1 VESGDVGMNEIVLY
15 AKDIKKYYQL
25 VKAVDGVSIELH
37 RGEVISILGPNGA
50 GKTTTVEILEGLRRA
65 DSGEVVYFGK
75 YAPLSKY
82 VKERIG
88 VCLQE
93 NFFFEELTV
102 FETLKLYSSLYEQ
115 KASLDELI
123 DTFQLKEKLKSR
135 VKHLSGGQKQ
145 RLAVALAFVNDPDVV
160 FLDEPTVGLDPQ
172 ARRHLW
178 DVILEYKRK
187 GKSIILT
194 THYMDEA
201 HQLSDRVYIM
211 DHGRVIAQGTP
222 QDLITSSGLNS
233 VIEFHKDIVPMIGL
247 EDVIIS
253 GEYAY
258 ITVVDAVPVIEKL
271 IKANVK
277 NFVLRHP
284 TLEDVFLKL
293 TGRKID

>member
-1 VESGDVGMNEIVLY
+1 MNELVLY
-15 AKDIKKYYQL
+15 AKDIKKYYQS
-25 VKAVDGVSIELH
+25 VKAVDGVSIELY

-50 GKTTTVEILEGLRRA
+50 GKTTTVEMLEGLRRS
-65 DSGEVVYFGK
+65 DNGEIVYFDK
-75 YAPLSKY
+75 YTPLDKF
-82 VKERIG
+82 VKEKIG

-102 FETLKLYSSLYEQ
+102 LETLKLYMSLYE
-115 KASLDELI
+115 KNTDLDELVQE
-123 DTFQLKEKLKSR
+123 FQLEEKLKAR

-145 RLAVALAFVNDPDVV
+145 RLAVALAFVNDPEVV

-178 DVILEYKRK
+178 DVILKYKSK

-211 DHGRVIAQGTP
+211 DHGRVIAHGTP
-222 QDLITSSGLNS
+222 QELITSSGLNS
-233 VIEFHKDIVPMIGL
+233 VIEFHKDFAQLVDIEGI
-247 EDVIIS
+247 IIS

-258 ITVVDAVPVIEKL
+258 VSVVDAVPVIEKL
-271 IKANVK
+271 IRVNVK

>member
-1 VESGDVGMNEIVLY
+1 MAENDLVLV
-15 AKDIKKYYQL
+15 ATDLKKYYQS
-25 VKAVDGVSIELH
+25 VKAVDGVSIELKK
-37 RGEVISILGPNGA
+37 GEIISILGPNGA
-50 GKTTTVEILEGLRRA
+50 GKTTTVEMLEGLRKP
-65 DSGEVVYFGK
+65 DSGRIVYFEK
-75 YAPLSKY
+75 YEKITHE

-102 FETLKLYSSLYEQ
+102 LETIKLY
-115 KASLDELI
+115 ASFYNTKLELEEII
-123 DTFQLKEKLKSR
+123 DTFQLREKLKAR
-135 VKHLSGGQKQ
+135 IKHLSGGQKQ
-145 RLAVALAFVNDPDVV
+145 RLAVALAFLNNPDIV

-178 DVILEYKRK
+178 DVILKYKRE

-194 THYMDEA
+194 THYMEEA

-211 DHGRVIAQGTP
+211 DRGKIIAHGTP
-222 QDLITSSGLNS
+222 QELISSSGLNS
-233 VIEFHKDIVPMIGL
+233 VIEFPKQYVDKINL
-247 EDVIIS
+247 EGMIIS

-258 ITVVDAVPVIEKL
+258 VSVTDPIPIIEKL
-271 IKANVK
+271 LAVNVR

>member
-1 VESGDVGMNEIVLY
+1 MEASNLVLV
-15 AKDIKKYYQL
+15 ATDLKKYYQS
-25 VKAVDGVSIELH
+25 VKAVDGVSVEL
-37 RGEVISILGPNGA
+37 RKGEVISILGPNGA
-50 GKTTTVEILEGLRRA
+50 GKTTTVEMLEGLRKP
-65 DSGEVVYFGK
+65 DSGRIVYFGSYEK
-75 YAPLSKY
+75 TVDE

-93 NFFFEELTV
+93 NFFFEDLTV
-102 FETLKLYSSLYEQ
+102 LETLRLYASFYQ
-115 KASLDELI
+115 KNLGIDEI
-123 DTFQLKEKLKSR
+123 VETFQLGEKLKTKIR
-135 VKHLSGGQKQ
+135 HLSGGQKQ
-145 RLAVALAFVNDPDVV
+145 RLAVALAFINDPDIV

-178 DVILEYKRK
+178 DVILKYKDA

-211 DHGRVIAQGTP
+211 DHGKIIAHGTP
-222 QDLITSSGLNS
+222 QELITSSNLNS
-233 VIEFHKDIVPMIGL
+233 VIEFPKQYADKVNIQEL
-247 EDVIIS
+247 IIS

-258 ITVVDAVPVIEKL
+258 VTVNDPIPVIEKL
-271 IKANVK
+271 FSANVR

>member
-1 VESGDVGMNEIVLY
+1 MTENNFALVATDL
-15 AKDIKKYYQL
+15 KKYYPS
-25 VKAVDGVSIELH
+25 VKAVDGVSIELKK
-37 RGEVISILGPNGA
+37 GEIISILGPNGA
-50 GKTTTVEILEGLRRA
+50 GKTTTVEMLEGLRKP
-65 DSGEVVYFGK
+65 DSGRIVYFEK
-75 YAPLSKY
+75 YEKITNE

-102 FETLKLYSSLYEQ
+102 FETIRLYASLYNT
-115 KASLDELI
+115 KADFEEII
-123 DTFQLKEKLKSR
+123 DTFQLGEKLKAR
-135 VKHLSGGQKQ
+135 IKYLSGGQKQ
-145 RLAVALAFVNDPDVV
+145 RLAVALAFLNNPDIV

-178 DVILEYKRK
+178 DVILKYKRE

-194 THYMDEA
+194 THYMEEA

-211 DHGRVIAQGTP
+211 DHGKVIAHGTP
-222 QDLITSSGLNS
+222 QELISSSGLNS
-233 VIEFHKDIVPMIGL
+233 VIEFPKQYAEKINLEGMI
-247 EDVIIS
+247 IT

-258 ITVVDAVPVIEKL
+258 VSVTDPVPIIEKL
-271 IKANVK
+271 LKGNVRY
-277 NFVLRHP
+277 FVLRHP

>member
-1 VESGDVGMNEIVLY
+1 VAENDFVLV
-15 AKDIKKYYQL
+15 AKDLKKYYPS
-25 VKAVDGVSIELH
+25 VKAVDGVSIELKK
-37 RGEVISILGPNGA
+37 GEIISILGPNGA
-50 GKTTTVEILEGLRRA
+50 GKTTTVEMLEGLRKP
-65 DSGEVVYFGK
+65 DSGRIVYFGK
-75 YAPLSKY
+75 YEKITDE

-102 FETLKLYSSLYEQ
+102 LETIRLYASLYSTKVDFE
-115 KASLDELI
+115 EII
-123 DTFQLKEKLKSR
+123 DTFQLREKLNAR
-135 VKHLSGGQKQ
+135 IKHLSGGQKQ
-145 RLAVALAFVNDPDVV
+145 RLAVALAFLNNPDII

-178 DVILEYKRK
+178 DVILKYKK
-187 GKSIILT
+187 EGKSIILT
-194 THYMDEA
+194 THYMEEA

-211 DHGRVIAQGTP
+211 DHGKIIAQGTP
-222 QDLITSSGLNS
+222 QELISSSGLNS
-233 VIEFHKDIVPMIGL
+233 VIEFPKQYADKINFEGMMIT
-247 EDVIIS
+247 

-258 ITVVDAVPVIEKL
+258 ISVADPIPVIEKL
-271 IKANVK
+271 LAVNVR

>member
-1 VESGDVGMNEIVLY
+1 MTENNFALVATDL
-15 AKDIKKYYQL
+15 KKYYPS
-25 VKAVDGVSIELH
+25 VKAVDGVSIELKK
-37 RGEVISILGPNGA
+37 GEIISILGPNGA
-50 GKTTTVEILEGLRRA
+50 GKTTTVEMLEGLRKP
-65 DSGEVVYFGK
+65 DSGRIVYFEK
-75 YAPLSKY
+75 YEKITNE

-102 FETLKLYSSLYEQ
+102 FETIRLHASLYNT
-115 KASLDELI
+115 KADFEEII
-123 DTFQLKEKLKSR
+123 DTFQLGEKLKAR
-135 VKHLSGGQKQ
+135 TKYLSGGQKQ
-145 RLAVALAFVNDPDVV
+145 RLAVALAFLNNPDIV

-178 DVILEYKRK
+178 DVILKYKRE

-194 THYMDEA
+194 THYMEEA

-211 DHGRVIAQGTP
+211 DHGKVIAHGTP
-222 QDLITSSGLNS
+222 QELISSSGLNS
-233 VIEFHKDIVPMIGL
+233 VIEFPKQYAEKINLEGMI
-247 EDVIIS
+247 IT

-258 ITVVDAVPVIEKL
+258 VSVTDPVPIIEKL
-271 IKANVK
+271 LKANVR

>member
-1 VESGDVGMNEIVLY
+1 MLV
-15 AKDIKKYYQL
+15 AKDLKKYYPS
-25 VKAVDGVSIELH
+25 VKAVDGVSIELKK
-37 RGEVISILGPNGA
+37 GEIISILGPNGA
-50 GKTTTVEILEGLRRA
+50 GKTTTVEMLEGLRKP
-65 DSGEVVYFGK
+65 DSGRIVYFGK
-75 YAPLSKY
+75 YEKITDE

-102 FETLKLYSSLYEQ
+102 LETIRLYASLYSTKVDFE
-115 KASLDELI
+115 EII
-123 DTFQLKEKLKSR
+123 DTFQLREKLNAR
-135 VKHLSGGQKQ
+135 IKHLSGGQKQ
-145 RLAVALAFVNDPDVV
+145 RLAVALAFLNNPDII

-178 DVILEYKRK
+178 DVILKYKK
-187 GKSIILT
+187 EGKSIILT
-194 THYMDEA
+194 THYMEEA

-211 DHGRVIAQGTP
+211 DHGKIIAQGTP
-222 QDLITSSGLNS
+222 QELISSSGLNS
-233 VIEFHKDIVPMIGL
+233 VIEFPKQYADKINFEGMMIT
-247 EDVIIS
+247 

-258 ITVVDAVPVIEKL
+258 ISVADPIPVIEKL
-271 IKANVK
+271 LAVNVR